1 MPGRVTESVIFQN
14 GGGVSDHHA
23 VWDSTLNRRFCP
35 QGFQLTLH
43 YRSINWLCCIDGGS
57 YNPSIGNAVSKAS
70 TGERKQQLG
79 QALRLLGW
87 LSEPGPG
94 FTACELAD
102 RLGVHK
108 RTITRTI
115 TALGDAGFVI
125 HDERCEGGKRYR
137 ADEGVSG
144 AFLSPA
150 PEEMAALSVA
160 VGGLRRDGSP
170 HAAQLENLQTK
181 LGLALRRQARVRLEA
196 DMDPLVRR
204 QRIAPSPGPLV
215 DNDPQIL
222 TLIQSAIKAG
232 TCIEIDYQRSADVP
246 AKRRLVEPWGLLLGR
261 VCYLVAR
268 DAGTETELYN
278 FRVDRIMAART
289 STVMAEVPEEW
300 TLDERLAQ
308 SVGVFTGDAHDI
320 VLRVRPHGVAEAR
333 QWRFHPAQV
342 LVETGEELLIRF
354 HAGGLRELAEH
365 LFGWGDKILVEAPE
379 ALRAEMRERLRLVQA
394 TL

>member
-1 MPGRVTESVIFQN
+1 M
-14 GGGVSDHHA
+14 
-23 VWDSTLNRRFCP
+23 
-35 QGFQLTLH
+35 
-43 YRSINWLCCIDGGS
+43 
-57 YNPSIGNAVSKAS
+57 SKAS

-94 FTACELAD
+94 FTAGELAD

-108 RTITRTI
+108 RTVTRTI

-125 HDERCEGGKRYR
+125 HDERCEDGKRYR
-137 ADEGVSG
+137 ADGGFSSAV
-144 AFLSPA
+144 LSPA

-160 VGGLRRDGSP
+160 ADGLRRDGSP

-215 DNDPQIL
+215 ETDPQTL
-222 TLIQSAIKAG
+222 SLIQSAIKAG
-232 TCIEIDYQRSADVP
+232 TCIEIDYQRSADAPV
-246 AKRRLVEPWGLLLGR
+246 KRRMVEPWGLLLGR
-261 VCYLVAR
+261 VCYLMAR
-268 DAGTETELYN
+268 EAGSGAEIHN
-278 FRVDRIMAART
+278 FRVDRIVAARA
-289 STVMAEVPEEW
+289 STVLAEVPEDW

-333 QWRFHPAQV
+333 HWRFHPAQV
-342 LVETGEELLIRF
+342 VEEAGDELLIRF

-365 LFGWGDKILVEAPE
+365 LFVWGDKIRIEAPE
-379 ALRAEMRERLRLVQA
+379 ALRAEMRERLGLAQA
-394 TL
+394 SL

>member
-1 MPGRVTESVIFQN
+1 MAPPKP
-14 GGGVSDHHA
+14 
-23 VWDSTLNRRFCP
+23 L
-35 QGFQLTLH
+35 
-43 YRSINWLCCIDGGS
+43 
-57 YNPSIGNAVSKAS
+57 IGNAVTKAS

-94 FTACELAD
+94 YTASELAD

-108 RTITRTI
+108 RTVTRTI

-125 HDERCEGGKRYR
+125 HDERGEDGKRYR
-137 ADEGVSG
+137 ADAGLNS
-144 AFLSPA
+144 ALSSPA
-150 PEEMAALSVA
+150 PEEMAALAVA
-160 VGGLRRDGSP
+160 VDGLRRDGSP

-215 DNDPQIL
+215 ETDPATL
-222 TLIQSAIKAG
+222 TLIQSAIKGG

-246 AKRRLVEPWGLLLGR
+246 SKRRLVEPWGLLLGR

-268 DAGTETELYN
+268 DSGTQGDLYN
-278 FRVDRIMAART
+278 FRVDRIVVARA
-289 STVMAEVPEEW
+289 SAVLAEVPEEW
-300 TLDERLAQ
+300 TLDERLAE

-320 VLRVRPHGVAEAR
+320 VLRIRPHGVAEAR

-342 LVETGEELLIRF
+342 IEDAGEELLIRF

-365 LFGWGDKILVEAPE
+365 LFIWGDKIRIEAPE
-379 ALRAEMRERLRLVQA
+379 ALRAEFRERLRLAQA
-394 TL
+394 AL

>member
-1 MPGRVTESVIFQN
+1 M
-14 GGGVSDHHA
+14 
-23 VWDSTLNRRFCP
+23 
-35 QGFQLTLH
+35 
-43 YRSINWLCCIDGGS
+43 
-57 YNPSIGNAVSKAS
+57 SKAS

-94 FTACELAD
+94 YTAGELAD

-125 HDERCEGGKRYR
+125 HDERCEDGKRYR
-137 ADEGVSG
+137 ADAGLSS
-144 AFLSPA
+144 ALLSPA
-150 PEEMAALSVA
+150 AEEMAALSVA
-160 VGGLRRDGSP
+160 VDGLRRDGSP
-170 HAAQLENLQTK
+170 HADQLENLQAK

-215 DNDPQIL
+215 ETDPQTL
-222 TLIQSAIKAG
+222 SLIQSAIKAG
-232 TCIEIDYQRSADVP
+232 TCIEVDYQRSADVP
-246 AKRRLVEPWGLLLGR
+246 VKHRLVEPWGLLLGR

-268 DAGTETELYN
+268 DAGSEVELYN
-278 FRVDRIMAART
+278 FRVDRIVAARA
-289 STVMAEVPEEW
+289 STVLAEVPEDW
-300 TLDERLAQ
+300 TLVERLAQ
-308 SVGVFTGDAHDI
+308 SVGVFTGDADDI

-342 LVETGEELLIRF
+342 IEEAGEELVIRF

-365 LFGWGDKILVEAPE
+365 LFVWGDKIRIEAPE
-379 ALRAEMRERLRLVQA
+379 ALRAEMRERLRLAQA
-394 TL
+394 AL

>member
-1 MPGRVTESVIFQN
+1 MHLTGTPN
-14 GGGVSDHHA
+14 P
-23 VWDSTLNRRFCP
+23 LN
-35 QGFQLTLH
+35 
-43 YRSINWLCCIDGGS
+43 
-57 YNPSIGNAVSKAS
+57 GNAVSKAS

-94 FTACELAD
+94 YTASELAD

-115 TALGDAGFVI
+115 TALGDAGFVV
-125 HDERCEGGKRYR
+125 HDERGDGGKRYR
-137 ADEGVSG
+137 ADEGFSG

-160 VGGLRRDGSP
+160 VDGLRRDGSP
-170 HAAQLENLQTK
+170 NAAQLENLQTK

-215 DNDPQIL
+215 ETDPQIL

-232 TCIEIDYQRSADVP
+232 TCIEIDYQRSTDQP
-246 AKRRLVEPWGLLLGR
+246 ARRRLVEPWGLLLGR

-268 DAGTETELYN
+268 DAGTQGDLYN
-278 FRVDRIMAART
+278 FRVDRIVAARA
-289 STVMAEVPEEW
+289 SAAMAEVPEEW
-300 TLDERLAQ
+300 TLDERLTQ
-308 SVGVFTGDAHDI
+308 SVGVFTGDARDI

-342 LVETGEELLIRF
+342 IEEAGEELLIRF

-365 LFGWGDKILVEAPE
+365 LFAWGDKIRIEAPE
-379 ALRAEMRERLRLVQA
+379 ILRAEMRERLRLA
-394 TL
+394 EAAL

>member
-1 MPGRVTESVIFQN
+1 M
-14 GGGVSDHHA
+14 
-23 VWDSTLNRRFCP
+23 
-35 QGFQLTLH
+35 
-43 YRSINWLCCIDGGS
+43 
-57 YNPSIGNAVSKAS
+57 SKAS

-94 FTACELAD
+94 YTASELAE

-115 TALGDAGFVI
+115 TALGDAGFVV
-125 HDERCEGGKRYR
+125 HDERGEDGKRYR
-137 ADEGVSG
+137 AEEAVSG

-160 VGGLRRDGSP
+160 VDGLRRDGSP

-215 DNDPQIL
+215 ETDPKTL
-222 TLIQSAIKAG
+222 SLIQSAIKAG
-232 TCIEIDYQRSADVP
+232 TCIEIDYQRSTVAPV
-246 AKRRLVEPWGLLLGR
+246 KRRLVEPWGLLLGR

-268 DAGTETELYN
+268 DAGSKAALYN
-278 FRVDRIMAART
+278 FRVDRIVAARA
-289 STVMAEVPEEW
+289 SAVPAEVPKEW

-320 VLRVRPHGVAEAR
+320 VLRVRPHGVFEAR
-333 QWRFHPAQV
+333 QWRFHPAQ
-342 LVETGEELLIRF
+342 EIEEAGDELLIRF

-365 LFGWGDKILVEAPE
+365 LFVWGDKIRIEAPE
-379 ALRAEMRERLRLVQA
+379 ALRAEMRERLGLAQA
-394 TL
+394 SL